1 MTWILTG
8 LLCVALG
15 VGGYSIGRATEQYA
29 VVPVETPEDTAIQL
43 ASQVTVLFPSSLTYV
58 QQTVFTQG
66 TGLAGVDFIYV
77 ERQTGIDALTLMAIA
92 AHESAWGSNNWSKRY
107 NNVMSWGVSDSD
119 PDRSYYA
126 TKTLCVLAAARGLK
140 RLYLSEDA
148 TYYGGDLT
156 LFGINNY
163 YASDKGWAMAVLSI
177 VKELEGKMTEGQRVK
192 RWCVKTGLFTPDVV
206 WDYEHTVTGWALYKT
221 NRATVV
227 VGR

>member
-8 LLCVALG
+8 LLCIALG
-15 VGGYSIGRATEQYA
+15 VGGYSIGRTTEQYA
-29 VVPVETPEDTAIQL
+29 AVPVETPENTAVQL

-58 QQTVFTQG
+58 QQIAFTRG

-119 PDRSYYA
+119 PDRSYYV
-126 TKTLCVLAAARGLK
+126 TKTLCVLATAKGLK

-156 LFGINNY
+156 LFGINKY
-163 YASDKGWAMAVLSI
+163 YAGDKNWAMAVLSI

-206 WDYEHTVTGWALYKT
+206 WDYEHTVIGWALYKT
-221 NRATVV
+221 NKATVV
-227 VGR
+227 AGR